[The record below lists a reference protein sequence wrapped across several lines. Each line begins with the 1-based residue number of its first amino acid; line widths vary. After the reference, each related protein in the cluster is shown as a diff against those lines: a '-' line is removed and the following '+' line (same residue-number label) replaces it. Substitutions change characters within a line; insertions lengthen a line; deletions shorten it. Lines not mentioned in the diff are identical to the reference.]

1 NIRFQRVAC
10 IPQRRVSRFKLSHRA
25 RNDHRLNTSQILSRR
40 GDRLLGLLET
50 DLSLAQR
57 YLGVLDPLP
66 SLREELVRGRTYFHT
81 EGRGSGGVTRHERT
95 DSSGDVPRTLLSRD
109 RNSTSVSVRDRPG
122 QYTVDQEL
130 EGKIGRASCRGTLR
144 S

>member
-1 NIRFQRVAC
+1 RLPTRD
-10 IPQRRVSRFKLSHRA
+10 RD
-25 RNDHRLNTSQILSRR
+25 RNDLGLDTGPVLRRR
-40 GDRLLGLLET
+40 GDRRLGLLLAT
-50 DLSLAQR
+50 LSLPQR
-57 YLGVLDPLP
+57 HLGILDPLP
-66 SLREELVRGRTYFHT
+66 SLREELVRGRTYFHP